1 VLVDVAAMDWAL
13 ASAIAAQRGMWALA
27 ITLALVAGSMKET
40 APIFASCY
48 AWNPVL
54 LVGLACPLV
63 RKLTAAVGD
72 DIFDDREAWVL
83 AHPILASRIAH
94 AGRWRDPSLMLTPWG
109 VSLIALFTI
118 DHAVLIMLLTTL
130 VLAYCQLLIA
140 TDSVRLYQWAAPPM
154 ILATMTVLTSP
165 WAIVALALHLL
176 NPWAGD
182 GA

>member
-1 VLVDVAAMDWAL
+1 
-13 ASAIAAQRGMWALA
+13 
-27 ITLALVAGSMKET
+27 
-40 APIFASCY
+40 
-48 AWNPVL
+48 
-54 LVGLACPLV
+54 
-63 RKLTAAVGD
+63 
-72 DIFDDREAWVL
+72 
-83 AHPILASRIAH
+83 
-94 AGRWRDPSLMLTPWG
+94 MLTPWG